1 MALVRWF
8 CLGAERLAA
17 PPRRCDLKPENIFLS
32 EDPEAPGGER
42 VKILDFGIAKFV
54 NGDQGKQ
61 TSTGMVLG
69 TPKYIS
75 PEQCDGREHLS
86 GKADVYSLGGR
97 VPREISRGGKMR
109 DIGGDAGR
117 TRRAAQVVGG
127 AVGRAVMPSAAED
140 RDLELSRRLWPW
152 RGRAPGGRRSV

>member
-1 MALVRWF
+1 MA
-8 CLGAERLAA
+8 AQQ
-17 PPRRCDLKPENIFLS
+17 RRFDLKPENIFLS

-97 VPREISRGGKMR
+97 AAKEVGSGWKMR
-109 DIGGDAGR
+109 GIADDAGL
-117 TRRAAQVVGG
+117 TWRAA
-127 AVGRAVMPSAAED
+127 
-140 RDLELSRRLWPW
+140 
-152 RGRAPGGRRSV
+152 